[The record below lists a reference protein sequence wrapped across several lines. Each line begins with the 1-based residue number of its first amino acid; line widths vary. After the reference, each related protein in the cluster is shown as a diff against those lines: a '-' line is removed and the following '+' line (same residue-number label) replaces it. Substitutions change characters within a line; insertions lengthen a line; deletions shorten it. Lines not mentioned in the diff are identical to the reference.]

1 MRTLREGDPRLKEY
15 VVYISLAANSL
26 LNALNVVWGLKILD
40 GVRKMLSGVERGGG
54 ERGGGERGGGE
65 SSAADKQK

>member
-54 ERGGGERGGGE
+54 
-65 SSAADKQK
+65 

>member
-26 LNALNVVWGLKILD
+26 LKDLPAMFEELLKLLIRSVSECELSLGQFENAN
-40 GVRKMLSGVERGGG
+40 
-54 ERGGGERGGGE
+54 
-65 SSAADKQK
+65 